1 MRSGHVI
8 DLLSS
13 YIDGEVSDGE
23 RERIGRHLAEC
34 DACRR
39 HLGSLQG
46 VVAMVK
52 SVPAVAAPP
61 DLRARVLA
69 DIAEGRRP
77 RTSSAWAPLLQRFV
91 FPAGRPGAAS
101 TARAAKRWRPAR
113 AAALAAAAALVGLFA
128 VNLLGPGPSPVV
140 RREAART
147 VHQSTPGMSRTVTMS
162 GSAGGPAQDT
172 GRPSAGILQPS
183 PYQPAP
189 GQTGDGGL
197 RSVIRTARLALDVE
211 SVDRGAGRLLV
222 IAEGNGGFIAD
233 SSTTE
238 DEGSPQGQFTL
249 RVPAPRFGAVIQDI
263 EALGKVQ
270 QRQISARD
278 VTGEFVD
285 LQARLRNLEHHER
298 QLLLFMDRADKVSD
312 LLAIEQEL
320 SRVRGEIEQTTG
332 RLNFLSHSVDMAT
345 VEVALSQ
352 KAAASPALWDVR
364 GSLAKMQAA
373 LIATIRQILS
383 VSERI
388 LVLGSAL
395 LPLAVIAAGVW
406 LVIRRVRGVGAG
418 A

>member
-1 MRSGHVI
+1 MKSGHVT

-46 VVAMVK
+46 VVAVVR
-52 SVPAVAAPP
+52 SVPVVAAPP

-69 DIAEGRRP
+69 DIAETRRP
-77 RTSSAWAPLLQRFV
+77 RAHSAWAPLLHRFV
-91 FPAGRPGAAS
+91 FPAGRHGAAS
-101 TARAAKRWRPAR
+101 TAQAVGRWRPAR
-113 AAALAAAAALVGLFA
+113 LAAMAAAAALVGLFA
-128 VNLLGPGPSPVV
+128 VNLLGPRLSPRV

-147 VHQSTPGMSRTVTMS
+147 AVTLLPPQTSRS
-162 GSAGGPAQDT
+162 GSTGRPAQDI
-172 GRPSAGILQPS
+172 GRPSAGALQPS

-189 GQTGDGGL
+189 GQAVDGGL
-197 RSVIRTARLALDVE
+197 RSVIRAAHLALDVE
-211 SVDRGAGRLLV
+211 SVDGGARRLLV

-263 EALGKVQ
+263 EALGKVR
-270 QRQISARD
+270 QRQISAQD

-332 RLNFLSHSVDMAT
+332 RLNFISHSVDMAT